1 MYKGGLEEMKL
12 DKWDWAWLILDVFM
26 IVFYSYLSVAG
37 IGTSVWNR
45 IMHPMII
52 GLAGVNIGLILGA
65 KK

>member
-1 MYKGGLEEMKL
+1 MKL

-37 IGTSVWNR
+37 IGISVWNR
-45 IMHPMII
+45 VMHPMII